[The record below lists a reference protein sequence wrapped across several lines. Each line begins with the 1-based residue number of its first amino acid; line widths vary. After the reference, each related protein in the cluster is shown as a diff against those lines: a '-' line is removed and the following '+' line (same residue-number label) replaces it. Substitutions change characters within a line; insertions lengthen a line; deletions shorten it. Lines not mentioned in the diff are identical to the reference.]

1 MRQLLQCKVIRSVCF
16 TLILAMVVTF
26 IPPRLGGTPAHAQLM
41 PQYAVAVTDI
51 INQSGVYGDM
61 LARQATDAIVVE
73 MSKTSAYNGS
83 IGITR
88 KMIND
93 AMGKLDV
100 RPPLDKV
107 NIVRLGEELNA
118 DAILEGVIKSVR
130 IEGNGPTRRASVSLM
145 VQLVDQASGE
155 VINGAVQ
162 TGTSSSR
169 VGYSADDEALV
180 TEAVSKAAFQVV
192 KTMVDYVIPVATIQM
207 NIGSDQVM
215 LNRGVRDGIKPG
227 MRMIVIRGREII
239 GYIEVREVNPTD
251 SVAKVVKSMR
261 GIQPEDKAKAIY
273 EMPALGTGAVKSEP
287 LSSGAPPR
295 AKRGSN
301 ALQKIGTFLLYAA
314 AIYGLYTL
322 IRPGRGTE
330 DAPKIGTLGP
340 MEITWD
346 PSKYGHG
353 VNVMEYQIL
362 QDPEKNSTI
371 PVKVMRDPTAI
382 DLGKISLASLFGG
395 GAAITFPYYSLA
407 TNPAASFSTLQAT
420 VTPEAYGVTHQYMV
434 RVLYKVTPAV
444 AGTGT
449 TNGGGGTGG
458 GTTDAGGSVSYQF
471 TPVSNIITMT
481 AIDPVR
487 ITDVVAPR
495 YDSTVGPSS
504 LLVSDLED
512 TTVDMFIWN
521 SKAGADV
528 YYISVEPVQPGAA
541 PPFKSDAIYATGPVV
556 KLPDSERKRLA
567 STISSYA
574 GTVMRWRVYCRHK
587 DDTSQAW
594 FEGDENLFQVVGV
607 PPGQPK

>member
-1 MRQLLQCKVIRSVCF
+1 MRQLLQCKAIRSVCF
-16 TLILAMVVTF
+16 TLIVAMVSTF
-26 IPPRLGGTPAHAQLM
+26 LPPRIGTPAHAQLM

-51 INQSGVYGDM
+51 INQSGVFGDV
-61 LARQATDAIVVE
+61 LTRQATDAIVVE

-118 DAILEGVIKSVR
+118 DAVLEGVIKSVR
-130 IEGNGPTRRASVSLM
+130 IEGSGATRRASVTLM

-162 TGTSSSR
+162 TGASSSR
-169 VGYSADDEALV
+169 VGYSADDEALL
-180 TEAVSKAAFQVV
+180 TEAVSKAAFLVV

-227 MRMIVIRGREII
+227 MRMIVIRSREII
-239 GYIEVREVNPTD
+239 GYIEVLEVNPSD

-273 EMPALGTGAVKSEP
+273 EMPAIGSGAVKSAP
-287 LSSGAPPR
+287 LSSSAPPR
-295 AKRGSN
+295 SKKGSN
-301 ALQKIGTFLLYAA
+301 ALEKIGRFLLYAA
-314 AIYGLYTL
+314 ALYGLYTL

-330 DAPKIGTLGP
+330 NAPKIGTLGP

-353 VNVMEYQIL
+353 VNVLEYQIL
-362 QDPEKNSTI
+362 QDPEKNSTV

-382 DLGKISLASLFGG
+382 DLGKVSLAPLFGS
-395 GAAITFPYYSLA
+395 GAAITFPYYNLTA
-407 TNPAASFSTLQAT
+407 NPASTFSTSQAS
-420 VTPEAYGVTHQYMV
+420 VTPEPYGITHNYMV

-449 TNGGGGTGG
+449 DTTGTGTTG
-458 GTTDAGGSVSYQF
+458 GTTDTTGTVSYQF

-481 AIDPVR
+481 AIEPVKT
-487 ITDVVAPR
+487 TDVVAPR

-504 LLVSDLED
+504 LLISDLQD
-512 TTVDMFIWN
+512 TTIDMFAWN
-521 SKAGADV
+521 AKAGADI

-541 PPFKSDAIYATGPVV
+541 PQFKSDTIYATGPVV

-567 STISSYA
+567 TTISSYA
-574 GTVMRWRVYCRHK
+574 GKVMRWRVYCRHK
-587 DDTSQAW
+587 NDTSQAW
-594 FEGDENLFQVVGV
+594 FEGDENLFQVDGM
-607 PPGQPK
+607 PPEQPQ